1 MACSVTLTTCPAVT
15 SASVGTQRRVLW
27 TRTDPVL
34 EDLLDIPGR
43 HWKGCQCQAAKRKG
57 RCSPSGQTFSIRTED
72 DEGGADDTDMTANES
87 NKESA
92 EEAGSSYGSHKD
104 SLLS

>member
-15 SASVGTQRRVLW
+15 SASVGTKRRVLW

-34 EDLLDIPGR
+34 EELLDIARR

-57 RCSPSGQTFSIRTED
+57 RCSPSGETFSMRTED
-72 DEGGADDTDMTANES
+72 DGGGDGDTDMTSKVSTKEFARVDES
-87 NKESA
+87 NC
-92 EEAGSSYGSHKD
+92 SSPISFPT
-104 SLLS
+104 